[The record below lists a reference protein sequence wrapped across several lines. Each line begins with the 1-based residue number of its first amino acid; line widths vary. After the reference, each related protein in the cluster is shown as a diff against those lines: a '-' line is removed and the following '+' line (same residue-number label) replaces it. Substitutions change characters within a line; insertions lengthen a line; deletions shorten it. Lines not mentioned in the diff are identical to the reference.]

1 MPVTT
6 ACSRS
11 GGIRRSRSAPGYAL
25 TRRSKRD
32 DAARLHAHAEED
44 DRPGG
49 AGIPETFRLGELE
62 LLLRHAGP
70 GRAEVQER
78 RPAGPGPDD
87 HLARHPLRAL
97 VAADDTDEDRKSTRL
112 NSSHS
117 QISYAVFCLKKK
129 KQHQQLEVVPVS

>member
-1 MPVTT
+1 MAPQWLLPRTAATATFVVRARSIARRIANVSPSKAASSADIPHAAKMPVTT

-32 DAARLHAHAEED
+32 DAASLHAHAEED

-78 RPAGPGPDD
+78 
-87 HLARHPLRAL
+87 
-97 VAADDTDEDRKSTRL
+97 
-112 NSSHS
+112 
-117 QISYAVFCLKKK
+117 
-129 KQHQQLEVVPVS
+129 